1 MDSWCKRAAIVTSF
15 AGTGVCHLTRHR
27 RCLVAIT
34 ATVVAFAG
42 CGDEGSTD
50 RTAELDVAQSMVSSP
65 PVASSSSTTARAA
78 SSTATVEADGVRPP
92 TDATIDEVIAAVETS
107 LRTESGVATLTER
120 MAELSVPGVAV
131 AVARGRGGVRFVA
144 SGITPDGRAM
154 TASTL
159 TQVGSVSK
167 PVAAVGAMRLAADGR
182 LPWDDDI
189 TPSLVSYTLPPGAQS
204 GDHPVTLAGLLSHTA
219 GTNVHGFEGYSS
231 ATDAPTLPGV
241 LGGEGNSVAVRVVT
255 EPGLRFD
262 YSGGGYE
269 LVEQAMLDASGA
281 SDFDSLMR
289 DLVFEPVGMVDSRY
303 ALELPADVAARATAG
318 STNGEQLSQRWQAHP
333 ESAAAGLWTTVDD
346 LGRFLAALTASMS
359 GIDESLLPT
368 AWTQRM
374 ITPVKTAGPDMQVG
388 HGLFVFAEG
397 QQFGHGGV
405 NVGYNASIAGTVDGR
420 FAVAVVTNADPG
432 GITLAQEITDTI
444 SSTMGWH

>member
-1 MDSWCKRAAIVTSF
+1 MDPLCKRAAIV
-15 AGTGVCHLTRHR
+15 GTGACHLIRRRRH
-27 RCLVAIT
+27 LVAIT
-34 ATVVAFAG
+34 ATVVALAG
-42 CGDEGSTD
+42 CGNEGSTD
-50 RTAELDVAQSMVSSP
+50 RTADVDVAQSLVSSRP
-65 PVASSSSTTARAA
+65 SASSSGTTAGAA
-78 SSTATVEADGVRPP
+78 SSTGTVG

-107 LRTESGVATLTER
+107 LRTESGVATLAER

-131 AVARGRGGVRFVA
+131 AVVRDGMVFGAFA
-144 SGITPDGRAM
+144 SGVTPDGRAM
-154 TASTL
+154 TTTTL

-204 GDHPVTLAGLLSHTA
+204 GEHPVTLAGLLSHTA
-219 GTNVHGFEGYSS
+219 GTNVHGFEGYST

-241 LGGEGNSVAVRVVT
+241 LAGDGNSVAVRVVT
-255 EPGLRFD
+255 EPGLRFE

-289 DLVFEPVGMVDSRY
+289 DLVFEPAGMVDSRY
-303 ALELPADVAARATAG
+303 ALELPADVAAGATPG
-318 STNGEQLSQRWQAHP
+318 STDGEQLSQRWQAHP
-333 ESAAAGLWTTVDD
+333 ESAAAGLWTTADD

-374 ITPVKTAGPDMQVG
+374 ITGVKAAGPDIQVG
-388 HGLFVFAEG
+388 HGLFVVADGHE
-397 QQFGHGGV
+397 FGHGGV
-405 NVGYNASIAGTVDGR
+405 NIGYNASIAGTVDGR

-432 GITLAQEITDTI
+432 GITLAEEITGTI
-444 SSTMGWH
+444 ASTMGWR